1 MQVVIF
7 SKVLHTEDIQYVQ
20 KLFDV
25 LHAHEVNTYIYADYL
40 KQIKSV
46 VNFKRDVASFESH
59 LDFKTHHFDFVIV
72 LGGDGTMLEVV
83 TFVRDSQVPI
93 LGINLGR
100 LGFLASISKTRIEEA
115 LELLIQKRYNVEQRH
130 LLQLECD
137 SPLFSDCRFALND
150 FTILKRE
157 TSSMI
162 TVHAYLDGAYLN
174 SYWADGLIVA
184 TATGSSGYSLS
195 CGGPIIFPNSPS
207 FVITPVAPHNLN
219 MRSIVVSDESVVSFE
234 VEGRADSF
242 LCTLD
247 SRFESFSSSMRLAV
261 RRCDFTVSIV
271 QLQGDTYLKTLR
283 EKLSW
288 GQDHRNR

>member
-25 LHAHEVNTYIYADYL
+25 LHAHEVNTYIFADYL

-46 VNFKRDVASFESH
+46 VNFKRDVAPFESH
-59 LDFKTHHFDFVIV
+59 LDFKTHPFDFVIV
-72 LGGDGTMLEVV
+72 LGGDGTMLEAV

-115 LELLIQKRYNVEQRH
+115 LELLIQKRYNLEQRH

-137 SPLFSDCRFALND
+137 HPLFGDCRFALND

-174 SYWADGLIVA
+174 SYWGDGLIVA
-184 TATGSSGYSLS
+184 TATGSSG
-195 CGGPIIFPNSPS
+195 
-207 FVITPVAPHNLN
+207 
-219 MRSIVVSDESVVSFE
+219 
-234 VEGRADSF
+234 
-242 LCTLD
+242 
-247 SRFESFSSSMRLAV
+247 
-261 RRCDFTVSIV
+261 
-271 QLQGDTYLKTLR
+271 
-283 EKLSW
+283 
-288 GQDHRNR
+288 